1 MDRDDVKEEI
11 KRRVDIVELISQYVP
26 LQRAG
31 RRFKACCPFHAE
43 QNPSFYVDPAGGFWH
58 CFGCG
63 AGGDVF
69 AFLMQIEGISFAEAG
84 ERLAQR
90 VGLPWRARP
99 ADEAQVQRRKLLHRA
114 LQLAAEHFR
123 RNLGQSRGAAALAYV
138 HERGLTDEVI
148 DKFELG
154 YAANAWDDLLKLLAG
169 KGISTDIAQEA
180 GLIKQSDRGSHYDV
194 FRHRIIFPITDAA
207 GTIIAFGGRAMD
219 PEEPAKY
226 LNSPDTPLF
235 SKGRNLYALDLASQ
249 QLVADK
255 YGIVVE
261 GYTDV
266 IALHQAGLS
275 NVIATLGTAMTSDHL
290 SLLGRYVDEVILC
303 YDADAGGMQAA
314 LRNIDLFERSGLA
327 AKILVLPEGQDPDD
341 YVRSHGAEQF
351 RQLINEAV
359 GLVEYRLDMV
369 FGQYRNQG
377 ADGMVR
383 AARAAVDVLADVAD
397 LTRRN
402 EFIARAGDL
411 WAQDQPGRTESMQ
424 RALQMELR
432 RRASRR
438 RTSAPKITANSPRD
452 RSFITDAV
460 ARYAEQPAWWE
471 KLEKELLAAALES
484 PDLAQQVFAQINP
497 NDFAIPQ
504 HRQIAQ
510 AISDQLA
517 AGDQYDPGRLVDKL
531 PEEEGTRDRGIELL
545 LVPPVDELDEE
556 MLQDAAAKLRKHR
569 SGAGLQE
576 EYEIRGTELSADQ
589 NGQADIE
596 DFYRLQQRVANLAE
610 TGELTHE
617 HPDYQKFLR
626 LVTLFHGKGQFDF
639 VETDGTVA
647 ATQRKPSHDEQ
658 SSDQA
663 EDEEHN
669 SGS

>member
-31 RRFKACCPFHAE
+31 RRFKARCPFHPE
-43 QNPSFYVDPAGGFWH
+43 KTPSFFVDPAGGFWH

-69 AFLMQIEGISFAEAG
+69 SFLMEIEGISFPEAG

-90 VGLPWRARP
+90 VGLPWRASP
-99 ADEAQVQRRKLLHRA
+99 VDEAQAQRRKLLRRA
-114 LQLAAEHFR
+114 LQLAADHFQD
-123 RNLGQSRGAAALAYV
+123 NLRQRRGAAALAYL
-138 HERGLTDEVI
+138 HQRGFADETMS
-148 DKFELG
+148 KFRLG
-154 YAANAWDDLLKLLAG
+154 YAADEWDDLLTLLGG

-180 GLIKQSDRGSHYDV
+180 GLVKQSDRGSHYDV
-194 FRHRIIFPITDAA
+194 FRHRIIFPIRDAA
-207 GTIIAFGGRAMD
+207 GTVIAFGGRAMD

-226 LNSPDTPLF
+226 LNSPDTPVF
-235 SKGRNLYALDLASQ
+235 SKGRNLYALDLARQ

-275 NVIATLGTAMTSDHL
+275 NVVATLGTAMTSDHL
-290 SLLGRYVDEVILC
+290 TLLRRYVDEVILC

-341 YVRSHGAEQF
+341 YVRSRGVEQF
-351 RQLINEAV
+351 RELVGQAI
-359 GLVEYRLDMV
+359 GLVEYRLQMV

-377 ADGMVR
+377 ADGMAR
-383 AARAAVDVLADVAD
+383 AARAAVDVLADVPD
-397 LTRRN
+397 RTRRD
-402 EFIARAGDL
+402 EFIARAADL
-411 WAQDQPGRTESMQ
+411 WAQDRPGRTESMQ

-432 RRASRR
+432 RRASQRK
-438 RTSAPKITANSPRD
+438 TGAPEVTVGSPRD
-452 RSFITDAV
+452 RSFITDTM
-460 ARYAEQPAWWE
+460 ARYAEQPPWRE
-471 KLEKELLAAALES
+471 KLETELLAAALES
-484 PDLAQQVFAQINP
+484 AELAQRIFARVGP
-497 NDFAIPQ
+497 DDFAIPQ
-504 HRQIAQ
+504 HRHIAQ
-510 AISDQLA
+510 AISTQLA
-517 AGDQYDPGRLVDKL
+517 ASGQYAPHQLVDKL
-531 PEEEGTRDRGIELL
+531 AEEEGTRDRGIELL
-545 LVPPVDELDEE
+545 LAPPVEDLDDE

-576 EYEIRGTELSADQ
+576 EYEIRGMELSEDQ
-589 NGQADIE
+589 NGQPDIE
-596 DFYRLQQRVANLAE
+596 DFHRLQQQIAKLAE
-610 TGELTHE
+610 TGELTHD

-639 VETDGTVA
+639 VETGSTIA
-647 ATQRKPSHDEQ
+647 AAPSKPPHEDQ
-658 SSDQA
+658 GSDRPEGEA
-663 EDEEHN
+663 N
-669 SGS
+669 NPGS